1 MEVKWS
7 ENPFEPSV
15 NVNVHTPSPLK
26 VPEYSAGQFPSHFTF
41 NLLYPCFHCVTL
53 VVLSKCVEQQD
64 LNNGKGV
71 VAIYLPPLYYY
82 STQLLH
88 SPIILYLSYLTGLL
102 VSTPDTHAYSLAFE
116 PSFSLT

>member
-1 MEVKWS
+1 MIHITMYLHGVQLEKDMEVKWS

-53 VVLSKCVEQQD
+53 VVSSECVEQQD
-64 LNNGKGV
+64 PKNRKGV
-71 VAIYLPPLYYY
+71 CEQPKG
-82 STQLLH
+82 STAERRKSGEQVDNK
-88 SPIILYLSYLTGLL
+88 YRY
-102 VSTPDTHAYSLAFE
+102 
-116 PSFSLT
+116 